1 MKVQKEM
8 YQLARRIGSAIM
20 NRFSYI
26 YQSDQN
32 LWTKK
37 LCICIL
43 RICTFL
49 KVPMKPFFA

>member
-8 YQLARRIGSAIM
+8 HQLARRIGSAIM

-26 YQSDQN
+26 YQSGQN

-37 LCICIL
+37 LIIYL
-43 RICTFL
+43 YVFVYFVFVLFL
-49 KVPMKPFFA
+49 KFR